1 MTANKGMKKVRKTN
15 LSLLLGL
22 CLVCILSVGSS
33 FSQEVSPDIEE
44 LKKTAPKVFI
54 DCGMCDIDHIRTEI
68 TFVNYVR
75 DRKEAD
81 IHVLVTSLRTGAGGR
96 EYTLAFIGQNRFEG
110 IDDTHKYFTETT
122 DTSDE
127 IREGM
132 AKALKVGLMS
142 YVAKTPIS
150 RRIKISYKDV
160 AQEAAVKDKWNS
172 WVFSISGNG
181 RLSGEEHYKSKSIS
195 SSFSASRVTPDLK
208 ISLSLYGSHYKQDFE
223 YDSTTLES
231 TRDSLSLGGLVV
243 KSISDH
249 WSYGAY
255 FDSGSS
261 SYENIKFGLTFQPAV
276 ECNLFPYSQSTR
288 RQLRF
293 LYRIGFNS
301 VKYQEET
308 IYDKMEE
315 TLWKQ
320 SLSITFDIKEK
331 WGSISTTLGGSH
343 YFHDASKY
351 RLTLFNILNIRVIKG
366 LNFFAFG
373 GGSRIHD
380 QLSLVKGD
388 ILLDEVLLRRRQ
400 LATSYDYFFSVGLSF
415 TFGSIFTNVVNPRF
429 GSHGY
434 GGMHIIID

>member
-1 MTANKGMKKVRKTN
+1 MTVNIGREKVRKIF
-15 LSLLLGL
+15 LPLLLVL
-22 CLVCILSVGSS
+22 FLFCVLSARLS
-33 FSQEVSPDIEE
+33 FSQEEITDIEE

-54 DCGMCDIDHIRTEI
+54 DCGICDMDHIRTEI

-81 IHVLVTSLRTGAGGR
+81 VHVLVTSLRTGAGGR

-110 IDDTHKYFTETT
+110 IDDTHKYFTEAT
-122 DTSDE
+122 DTEDE

-132 AKALKVGLMS
+132 AKALKLGLMS

-150 RRIKISYKDV
+150 RQIKISYQDV
-160 AQEAAVKDKWNS
+160 IQETAVKDKWNS

-195 SSFSASRVTPDLK
+195 SSFGASRVTPELK
-208 ISLSLYGSHYKQDFE
+208 ISLSLYGSHYQDNFD
-223 YDSTTLES
+223 YDSTSLES
-231 TRDSLSLGGLVV
+231 TRDSLSLGGQVV

-261 SYENIKFGLTFQPAV
+261 SYENIKFGFTLQPAI
-276 ECNLFPYSQSTR
+276 EYNLFPYSKSTR

-301 VKYQEET
+301 VRYREET
-308 IYDKMEE
+308 IYEKMEQ

-331 WGSISTTLGGSH
+331 WGSVSTTFSGSH
-343 YFHDASKY
+343 YFHDASFY

-380 QLSLVKGD
+380 QLSLVKGE
-388 ILLDEVLLRRRQ
+388 ISLDEILLRRRQ
-400 LATSYDYFFSVGLSF
+400 LATGYDYFFSVGLSF

-434 GGMHIIID
+434 GGMQIIID

>member
-1 MTANKGMKKVRKTN
+1 MTVSKGRKKVRIKI
-15 LSLLLGL
+15 LPLLLGL
-22 CLVCILSVGSS
+22 FMICSLSVKSS
-33 FSQEVSPDIEE
+33 FPQEEQTDIEE
-44 LKKTAPKVFI
+44 LKKTAPKVFL

-81 IHVLVTSLRTGAGGR
+81 VHVLVTSQRTGAGGR
-96 EYTLAFIGQNRFEG
+96 EYTLAFIGQRRFQG

-122 DTSDE
+122 DTEDE

-132 AKALKVGLMS
+132 AKALKMGLMS

-150 RRIKISYKDV
+150 SRVRVSYRDV
-160 AQEAAVKDKWNS
+160 VQEEAAKDKWNY

-181 RLSGEEHYKSKSIS
+181 RLSGEESYKSKSIS
-195 SSFSASRVTPDLK
+195 GSFNASRVTPDLK
-208 ISLSLYGSHYKQDFE
+208 ISLSMYGSHNRQNFD
-223 YDSTTLES
+223 YDSTSLES
-231 TRDSLSLGGLVV
+231 TRESLSLGGLVV

-261 SYENIKFGLTFQPAV
+261 TFENIKFGFTLQPAI
-276 ECNLFPYSQSTR
+276 EFNLFPYSQSTR

-301 VKYQEET
+301 VRYREVT
-308 IYDKMEE
+308 IYNKLEE

-320 SLSITFDIKEK
+320 SLSVTFDIIEK
-331 WGSISTTLGGSH
+331 WGSISTTLAGSH
-343 YFHDASKY
+343 YFHDASFY

-380 QLSLVKGD
+380 QLSLVKGE
-388 ILLDEVLLRRRQ
+388 ISLDEVLLKRTQ
-400 LATSYDYFFSVGLSF
+400 LATGYDYFAAVGLSF

>member
-1 MTANKGMKKVRKTN
+1 MTVHIGREKVQKIF
-15 LSLLLGL
+15 LPLLFGLGFVLLLA
-22 CLVCILSVGSS
+22 VKPS
-33 FSQEVSPDIEE
+33 FPQETSPDIEQ

-54 DCGMCDIDHIRTEI
+54 DCGNCDIDHIRTEI

-81 IHVLVTSLRTGAGGR
+81 VHVLVTSQRTGAGGR
-96 EYTLAFIGQNRFEG
+96 EYTLAFIGQRRFQG
-110 IDDTHKYFTETT
+110 IDDAHKYFTETT
-122 DTSDE
+122 DTEDE

-132 AKALKVGLMS
+132 AKALKMGLMS
-142 YVAKTPIS
+142 FVAKTPIAS
-150 RRIKISYKDV
+150 RIRVSYRDEV
-160 AQEAAVKDKWNS
+160 QETAATDKWNY
-172 WVFSISGNG
+172 WVFSISGDG
-181 RLSGEEHYKSKSIS
+181 RLSGEESYKSKSIS
-195 SSFSASRVTPDLK
+195 GSFNASRVTPELK
-208 ISLSLYGSHYKQDFE
+208 ISLSLYGSHNKQNFD
-223 YDSTTLES
+223 YDSTSLES

-243 KSISDH
+243 KSISEH
-249 WSYGAY
+249 WSYGSY

-261 SYENIKFGLTFQPAV
+261 TYENIKFGLTFQPAI
-276 ECNLFPYSQSTR
+276 EYNLFRYSQSTR

-293 LYRIGFNS
+293 QYRIGFNS
-301 VKYQEET
+301 VRYREET
-308 IYDKMEE
+308 IYEKMEQ

-331 WGSISTTLGGSH
+331 WGSISTTLAGSH
-343 YFHDASKY
+343 YFHDASFN
-351 RLTLFNILNIRVIKG
+351 RLTLFNILNIRLIKG

-388 ILLDEVLLRRRQ
+388 ISLDEILLKQKQ
-400 LATSYDYFFSVGLSF
+400 LATGYDYFAAVGLSF

>member
-1 MTANKGMKKVRKTN
+1 VQKII
-15 LSLLLGL
+15 SPLLLGL
-22 CLVCILSVGSS
+22 YFLFVLSALPI
-33 FSQEVSPDIEE
+33 FSQEEPADIEE

-81 IHVLVTSLRTGAGGR
+81 VHVLVTSLRTGGGGR

-122 DTSDE
+122 DTEDE

-132 AKALKVGLMS
+132 AEALKVGLMS

-150 RRIKISYKDV
+150 RRIRISYQDV
-160 AQEAAVKDKWNS
+160 VQEATVKDKWNY

-181 RLSGEEHYKSKSIS
+181 RLSGEESYKSKSIRG
-195 SSFSASRVTPDLK
+195 SFSASRVTPELK
-208 ISLSLYGSHYKQDFE
+208 ISLSLYGSHYQDNFD
-223 YDSTTLES
+223 YDSTSLES

-261 SYENIKFGLTFQPAV
+261 SYENIKFGFTLQPAL
-276 ECNLFPYSQSTR
+276 EYNLFPYSQSTR

-301 VKYQEET
+301 VRYREET
-308 IYDKMEE
+308 IYYKMEE

-343 YFHDASKY
+343 YFHDTSKY
-351 RLTLFNILNIRVIKG
+351 RLTLFNILSIRVIKG

-388 ILLDEVLLRRRQ
+388 ISLDEILLRRKQ
-400 LATSYDYFFSVGLSF
+400 LATGYDYFFSVGLSF

-429 GSHGY
+429 GSYGY